1 MEAQEEMSNT
11 EVETTRS
18 EPAKAQP
25 IEIPRRAFLLKLGF
39 LLNGIAAMFVSVP
52 VLGYVLSS
60 FRTHGPFQSWIALG
74 PLETFP
80 ENQTRLA
87 KYRNPY
93 TRPWDGPTA
102 DIPCW
107 VRRMGGETFQI
118 FAINCTH
125 LGCPVRWFQES
136 HLFMCPCHGG
146 AFYEDGS
153 HASGPPPRGLYEYK
167 YKIQEGQLWVHGGQ
181 LPTLNQPA

>member
-1 MEAQEEMSNT
+1 MTFKDLDTIQKEKPDSGHGRM
-11 EVETTRS
+11 
-18 EPAKAQP
+18 
-25 IEIPRRAFLLKLGF
+25 PRRAFLLKVGF
-39 LLNGIAAMFVSVP
+39 LLNGIAAALVSVP
-52 VLGYVLSS
+52 VLGYLFSS
-60 FRTHGPFQSWIALG
+60 FHREGPFQSWIALG
-74 PLETFP
+74 PIASFP

-93 TRPWDGPTA
+93 TRPWDGTTA

-107 VRRMGGETFQI
+107 VRRMEGDNFQV

-125 LGCPVRWFQES
+125 LGCPVRWFQDS

-167 YKIQEGQLWVHGGQ
+167 YRIENGQLWVYGGQ
-181 LPTLNQPA
+181 LPTLSQPA

>member
-1 MEAQEEMSNT
+1 MAVTEPETSKKEQPETLHIEM
-11 EVETTRS
+11 
-18 EPAKAQP
+18 
-25 IEIPRRAFLLKLGF
+25 PRRAFLLKLGF
-39 LLNGIAAMFVSVP
+39 LLNGIAAMFVTVP

-60 FRTHGPFQSWIALG
+60 FRTEGPFLSWIALG
-74 PLETFP
+74 ALETFP

-93 TRPWDGPTA
+93 TRPWDGATA
-102 DIPCW
+102 NIPCW
-107 VRRMGGETFQI
+107 VRRMQAETFQI

-125 LGCPVRWFQES
+125 LGCPVRWFQAS

-167 YKIQEGQLWVHGGQ
+167 YKIENGQLWVYGGQ

>member
-1 MEAQEEMSNT
+1 MAVKEHGTLTSEKPKT
-11 EVETTRS
+11 ENQGTSRRS
-18 EPAKAQP
+18 
-25 IEIPRRAFLLKLGF
+25 FMLGFGF
-39 LLNGIAAMFVSVP
+39 LLNGIAALFMGVH
-52 VLGYVLSS
+52 VLGYVVSS
-60 FRTHGPFQSWIALG
+60 FRKEVQPKSWIALG
-74 PLETFP
+74 SLASFP

-87 KYRNPY
+87 KYRNPGAQ
-93 TRPWDGPTA
+93 PWDGPTA

-107 VRRMGGETFQI
+107 VRRMEGETFQI

-167 YKIQEGQLWVHGGQ
+167 YKIENGQLWIHGGQ

>member
-1 MEAQEEMSNT
+1 MAVKELDTKTQGI
-11 EVETTRS
+11 
-18 EPAKAQP
+18 PAPLTK
-25 IEIPRRAFLLKLGF
+25 ELPRRAFLLKLGF
-39 LLNGIAAMFVSVP
+39 VLNGIAAGFVGVP
-52 VLGYVLSS
+52 VLGYLLSA
-60 FRTHGPFQSWIALG
+60 FRKDGGFTSWIALG
-74 PLETFP
+74 SLNSFP
-80 ENQTRLA
+80 ENQTRMA
-87 KYRNPY
+87 KFRNPY
-93 TRPWDGPTA
+93 TRPWDGQTA

-107 VRRMGGETFQI
+107 VRRMEGEKFQI
-118 FAINCTH
+118 FAVNCTH

-167 YKIQEGQLWVHGGQ
+167 YKIENGQLWIHGGQ

>member
-1 MEAQEEMSNT
+1 MAVTELETIKKEQPQPLHIEM
-11 EVETTRS
+11 
-18 EPAKAQP
+18 
-25 IEIPRRAFLLKLGF
+25 PRRAFLLKLGF

-60 FRTHGPFQSWIALG
+60 FRTEGPFKSWIALG
-74 PLETFP
+74 PLGGFP

-107 VRRMGGETFQI
+107 VRRMVGEQFQI

-167 YKIQEGQLWVHGGQ
+167 YKIEDNQLWVHGGQ